1 MTPLQ
6 SSINLRA
13 YISFK
18 SNSKSPYNQPEK
30 TTLSEVY
37 NKHKK
42 REIVIHLYE
51 GKKKIQE
58 VPQDIKREK
67 IIIIRGKKEIL
78 F

>member
-42 REIVIHLYE
+42 REIVIHLDE
-51 GKKKIQE
+51 GKKK
-58 VPQDIKREK
+58 K
-67 IIIIRGKKEIL
+67 I
-78 F
+78 